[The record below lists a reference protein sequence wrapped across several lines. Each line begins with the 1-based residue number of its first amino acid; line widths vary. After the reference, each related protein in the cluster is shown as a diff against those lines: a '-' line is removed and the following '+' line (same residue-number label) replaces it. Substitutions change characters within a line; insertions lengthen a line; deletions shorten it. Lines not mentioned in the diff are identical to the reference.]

1 MVKIAPSILSG
12 NFLNLEPDIRMVNEN
27 ADLIHIDVMDG
38 SLVPNISFGFPVM
51 EAIAKAVT
59 VPMDVHLMI
68 VNPDKYIERFARCG
82 ADMISFHLEAADRS
96 GKDPKDIIALIKSC
110 GAKAGLAINPDIPV
124 ERLFPYIEDVD
135 FFLIMSV
142 FAGFG
147 GQKFIVE
154 SIDRIKALKAEMDR
168 RGTVKDIEVD
178 GGVSASNSGI
188 LADDDVGCGKLCL
201 QSRESGQS
209 YCRTSLD
216 DITYL
221 LKGEL
226 GTFAF
231 FRFKTKHTTVG
242 DTDDSGTY
250 WHPCRADDIFIERSE
265 PIESGGIFIGVV
277 VAA

>member
-68 VNPDKYIERFARCG
+68 INPDKYIERFARCG

-154 SIDRIKALKAEMDR
+154 SIDRIKPSRPRWTEEVLSRTLRWTEESPLPTPESWLTRERRCWLREALSSKPR
-168 RGTVKDIEVD
+168 IRP
-178 GGVSASNSGI
+178 
-188 LADDDVGCGKLCL
+188 KLL
-201 QSRESGQS
+201 PNFVR
-209 YCRTSLD
+209 
-216 DITYL
+216 
-221 LKGEL
+221 
-226 GTFAF
+226 
-231 FRFKTKHTTVG
+231 
-242 DTDDSGTY
+242 
-250 WHPCRADDIFIERSE
+250 
-265 PIESGGIFIGVV
+265 
-277 VAA
+277 